1 MLDVEINI
9 HETNAGEDSDAPD
22 HDNSGLNDGTGHSVD
37 GRLPYRRARAVA
49 APALYAAVAHA
60 RLTGDSSSA
69 SEDEGSESDT
79 TGDDGSSSSGEDIS
93 GSSSSGEDEESDDDE
108 MDVINNNLPR
118 SLSGQMAIPVA
129 YLVADEMDLDRMQD
143 RIANLAGPT
152 HQRLY
157 GLNMDDDIPVIK
169 PMSTPSQEETQTK
182 SFKQFDTYNTSIK
195 ILENVC
201 RSRELSIEKLM
212 ECIDA
217 LPPNPGLQL
226 NKSPMLH
233 YALRNDRV
241 TFDVVECIMGYNP
254 AASHICMGMDA
265 ASIFPLQY
273 PLHVACANPSC
284 DSSILE
290 LLLSANPGA
299 LFHDACSRRLPLSF
313 YLLRSRN
320 VNFDMV
326 RQLIEKYPKALT
338 EVDNYRGTPAIRT
351 STTCSRYN
359 EERAL
364 GILRRLMRIYPES
377 IRHVDHDGCI
387 PLHKAAGCESPAFCK
402 ILVDA
407 HPKSVATQRRQLGG
421 GLPIHRACFMGRLS
435 TVKFL
440 YEQYPESIFTHAER
454 SGYLPIH
461 KAVQGHLGRD
471 QIEIVKFLLTVDQDA
486 AKREVVALDSTRSR
500 DHGLLS
506 LHLLCHLDRSLDVA
520 KVLFDAYPQAVYVKG
535 RNDRTPLAIEPSKSG
550 IARYLKGQMNH
561 VSELRKS
568 PELDGLGR
576 STVHRALMQGASLGA
591 IKLLVQDDP
600 SALGVVD
607 DMGVDTA
614 PLRVRAGHGR
624 QDPVPA

>member
-1 MLDVEINI
+1 MSLLLDIAIPHVAVAIVQNPHSSSGNNDIVGGGGLDDEAEALALGLDNVLNLPLAAINNQHQDVHPILDVEINI

-69 SEDEGSESDT
+69 SEDDGSESDT

-212 ECIDA
+212 ECIEA

-284 DSSILE
+284 DNSILE

-351 STTCSRYN
+351 LTTCSR
-359 EERAL
+359 
-364 GILRRLMRIYPES
+364 
-377 IRHVDHDGCI
+377 
-387 PLHKAAGCESPAFCK
+387 
-402 ILVDA
+402 
-407 HPKSVATQRRQLGG
+407 
-421 GLPIHRACFMGRLS
+421 
-435 TVKFL
+435 
-440 YEQYPESIFTHAER
+440 
-454 SGYLPIH
+454 
-461 KAVQGHLGRD
+461 
-471 QIEIVKFLLTVDQDA
+471 
-486 AKREVVALDSTRSR
+486 
-500 DHGLLS
+500 
-506 LHLLCHLDRSLDVA
+506 
-520 KVLFDAYPQAVYVKG
+520 
-535 RNDRTPLAIEPSKSG
+535 
-550 IARYLKGQMNH
+550 
-561 VSELRKS
+561 
-568 PELDGLGR
+568 
-576 STVHRALMQGASLGA
+576 
-591 IKLLVQDDP
+591 
-600 SALGVVD
+600 
-607 DMGVDTA
+607 
-614 PLRVRAGHGR
+614 
-624 QDPVPA
+624 